1 MKRREGD
8 AAGSAAKEMRRMSAL
23 LNALARSKPSP
34 NQRARARAHPEM
46 QQIAGRLK
54 AINDT
59 LEKGVKAGSVSRAQ
73 LRSIA
78 RNFAAVAKALE
89 KGAASR

>member
-1 MKRREGD
+1 MKRQEAD
-8 AAGSAAKEMRRMSAL
+8 AASRTAREMRRMAQL
-23 LNALARSKPSP
+23 LNGLGRAKSSP
-34 NQRARARAHPEM
+34 AQKARARAHPEM
-46 QQIAGRLK
+46 SQIAGRFE

-59 LEKGVKAGSVSRAQ
+59 LEKGVKAGSVSAAQ

-89 KGAASR
+89 KGASR